1 MRVAVYYSN
10 KDVRVEDRP
19 LPPIGSGELLLKVRA
34 SGICG
39 SDVMEWY
46 RIKKAPLVLGHE
58 VTGEIAE
65 VGTNVHPYKAGNR
78 VFVSHHVPCNR
89 CRNCLR
95 GEHTVCETLHT
106 TNFDPGGFSE
116 YIRVPALNVERG
128 VFLLP
133 QEISY
138 EDGSFI
144 EPLGCTLRAQRLA
157 GFAAGDSVLVMGSG
171 VAGLLHIA
179 VARAQA
185 AGKIMATDVHEFRL
199 AAARQFGAD
208 AAIDATQNVPA
219 LVRELNDGR
228 GADIVIVCTGA
239 PVALAQAL
247 DSVDRG
253 GTILFF
259 ATPPPSFELP
269 LRVADIWRNG
279 ITMLP
284 SYGASPLDI
293 QIAMDLIRYRRVS
306 VGDMISHRLPLEEA
320 PFGFRLV
327 AEAKHSM
334 KVVLQPHG

>member
-19 LPPIGSGELLLKVRA
+19 LPPIGSDELLLKVRA

-116 YIRVPALNVERG
+116 YIRAPALNVERG

-138 EDGSFI
+138 EDG
-144 EPLGCTLRAQRLA
+144 
-157 GFAAGDSVLVMGSG
+157 
-171 VAGLLHIA
+171 
-179 VARAQA
+179 
-185 AGKIMATDVHEFRL
+185 
-199 AAARQFGAD
+199 
-208 AAIDATQNVPA
+208 
-219 LVRELNDGR
+219 
-228 GADIVIVCTGA
+228 
-239 PVALAQAL
+239 
-247 DSVDRG
+247 
-253 GTILFF
+253 
-259 ATPPPSFELP
+259 
-269 LRVADIWRNG
+269 
-279 ITMLP
+279 
-284 SYGASPLDI
+284 
-293 QIAMDLIRYRRVS
+293 
-306 VGDMISHRLPLEEA
+306 
-320 PFGFRLV
+320 
-327 AEAKHSM
+327 
-334 KVVLQPHG
+334 